1 MKEVEL
7 CDYGY
12 LPGRPVKERRL
23 AIERALMEHGFEDVF
38 NKLQVLQ
45 SYHPNIMVDVSE
57 INEYADDVLYL
68 KDVLV
73 VEQRHKDIK
82 KAREQVMCDY
92 GGVLG
97 RKRISFGNNRESF
110 RKINKK

>member
-12 LPGRPVKERRL
+12 LPGRPVQERRL
-23 AIERALMEHGFEDVF
+23 AIEHALLNHDFEDVF
-38 NKLQVLQ
+38 NKLKVLQ
-45 SYHPNIMVDVSE
+45 SYHPNVMVDVSE
-57 INEYADDVLYL
+57 INQYAEDVLYL
-68 KDVLV
+68 KDVLL

-82 KAREQVMCDY
+82 HAREQVLCDY

>member
-1 MKEVEL
+1 MKEVKL

-12 LPGRPVKERRL
+12 LPGRPVQERRF
-23 AIERALMEHGFEDVF
+23 AIERALMSHSFEDVF
-38 NKLQVLQ
+38 NKLKVLQ
-45 SYHPNIMVDVSE
+45 YYHPNVMVDVYE
-57 INEYADDVLYL
+57 INEYAEDVLYL
-68 KDVLV
+68 KDVLL

-82 KAREQVMCDY
+82 HARKQVLRDY

-110 RKINKK
+110 QKINKK

>member
-1 MKEVEL
+1 MKEVKL

-12 LPGRPVKERRL
+12 LPGRPVQERRF
-23 AIERALMEHGFEDVF
+23 AIEHALMNHSFEDVI
-38 NKLQVLQ
+38 NQLKSLQ
-45 SYHPNIMVDVSE
+45 SYHPNVMIDVSE
-57 INEYADDVLYL
+57 INEYIEDVLYL
-68 KDVLV
+68 KDVLL
-73 VEQRHKDIK
+73 VEQRHEAIK
-82 KAREQVMCDY
+82 RAQEQMLCDY

>member
-1 MKEVEL
+1 MKL
-7 CDYGY
+7 CDYNY
-12 LPGRPVKERRL
+12 FPGRPVQERRL
-23 AIERALMEHGFEDVF
+23 AIECALMDHSFEDVI
-38 NKLQVLQ
+38 NQLKNLQ
-45 SYHPNIMVDVSE
+45 SYHPNVMVDVSE

>member
-12 LPGRPVKERRL
+12 LPGRPVQERRL
-23 AIERALMEHGFEDVF
+23 AIEHALLNHGFEDVF
-38 NKLQVLQ
+38 NKLKVLQ
-45 SYHPNIMVDVSE
+45 SYHPNVVVDVSE
-57 INEYADDVLYL
+57 INEYAEDVLYL
-68 KDVLV
+68 KDVLL

-82 KAREQVMCDY
+82 HAREQVLCDY

>member
-1 MKEVEL
+1 MKDVEL

-12 LPGRPVKERRL
+12 LPGRPVQERRF
-23 AIERALMEHGFEDVF
+23 AIECALMEHDFEDVF

-57 INEYADDVLYL
+57 INEYAEDVLYL
-68 KDVLV
+68 KDVLL
-73 VEQRHKDIK
+73 VEQRHKNIE
-82 KAREQVMCDY
+82 KAREQVLCDY
-92 GGVLG
+92 SGVLG

-110 RKINKK
+110 QKINKK